1 LRPDEPQIGGALL
14 ERYQI
19 DDLEFGGPAVY
30 RIVVQGKLSE
40 RKSSLFEEMGFL
52 IDPHVERPELTTLRG
67 LIRDQAALAGILD
80 MLYGMHLS
88 IVHVEI
94 VAGKDHPR
102 NEKNRRQ
109 D

>member
-1 LRPDEPQIGGALL
+1 L

-30 RIVVQGKLSE
+30 RIVVQGKLSQRQSTHLE
-40 RKSSLFEEMGFL
+40 DMGFL
-52 IDPHVERPELTTLRG
+52 IDPHAERPELTTLRG
-67 LIRDQAALAGILD
+67 PIRDQAALAGILD

-88 IVHVEI
+88 IVRVEI
-94 VAGKDHPR
+94 VAGEDYPR

>member
-1 LRPDEPQIGGALL
+1 M
-14 ERYQI
+14 ERYPI

-30 RIVVQGKLSE
+30 RFVVRGNLSQ
-40 RKSSLFEEMGFL
+40 RQSTNFEDMGFL
-52 IDPHVERPELTTLRG
+52 IDPHAERPELTTLRG
-67 LIRDQAALAGILD
+67 PIRDQAALAGILD